1 MNKSFDLVE
10 LIAILTRYLGE
21 LEAKFLAELETA
33 GITPRQL
40 HYLDVIAE
48 LEHPNFSEVA
58 AALQLSKPSVTA
70 IFRKLAEGGY
80 LERVDSDE
88 DRRSAHIHLT
98 KRGQKIVTKHDDLH
112 RGIAALVRQNLSK
125 ADLMQMVDLL
135 NKIVTNI
142 S

>member
-1 MNKSFDLVE
+1 MNTTFDLVE

-21 LEAKFLAELETA
+21 LEAKFFIELETA

-40 HYLDVIAE
+40 HYLDVIAA

-70 IFRKLAEGGY
+70 IFRTLAQKGY

-98 KRGQKIVTKHDDLH
+98 KRGQNIVTKHDDLH
-112 RGIAALVRQNLSK
+112 RSIAELIRHHLSK
-125 ADLMQMVDLL
+125 AELKQMVALL
-135 NKIVTNI
+135 NKVVAKIN
-142 S
+142 